1 MLNRRHFLQAS
12 CSLPLARHG
21 TWGAAM
27 AATSA
32 LAAVDAADY
41 KALICVFL
49 HGGNDAFN
57 TVVAT
62 DNDTW
67 DIYAGLRRQDQG
79 SLALLRSGT
88 PDKTKAVGTPEWLGG
103 VLPLKVNGLASTAQ
117 LGLHPMLPDL
127 QRLFNEQRRLAVL
140 ANVGPLAEP
149 LTKQEYVNN
158 TKRKPKKLFSH
169 NDQACTW
176 QALMPEGATVGWGG
190 RIADILASSNQN
202 RMFTSVSANGNWAWA
217 AGQNTP
223 MYQINPTGV
232 IQLGPIGSAEYPVG
246 RLYGSARAAEALRRI
261 VGTSG
266 VEHAMATDLAD
277 ISRRSITASSYLAST
292 LLPVEQSPFGPL
304 SRLDYSSPIV
314 GKQVNPLAQQLS
326 QVARFIASGKTMGMR
341 RQVFFVGIGGFDTHS
356 NQCKNQAELLA
367 QLNHGLAYL
376 DDTLSAM
383 TMQDNVTTFTCSDF
397 GRSFTSNGD
406 GTDHGWGSHH
416 FIMGGAVKGG
426 QVYGALP
433 SLGAKNNANNDF
445 DSSPDQLTNGTLLP
459 TTSVEQYGAILARW
473 FGLSPSQ
480 LADVFPNL
488 VRFPSIDTR
497 YFLKT

>member
-1 MLNRRHFLQAS
+1 MMNRRLFLQAG
-12 CSLPLARHG
+12 CSLPMARHG

-32 LAAVDAADY
+32 LAATDATDY

-62 DNDTW
+62 DNDAW
-67 DIYAGLRRQDQG
+67 NVYAALRRQEQG
-79 SLALLRSGT
+79 SLALLRSGA

-103 VLPLKVNGLASTAQ
+103 VLPLKMNSTAPTAQ

-149 LTKQEYVNN
+149 LSKQEYVTN

-190 RIADILASSNQN
+190 RMADILASSNQHP
-202 RMFTSVSANGNWAWA
+202 MFTSVSANGNWVWA
-217 AGQNTP
+217 AGQNSP

-232 IQLGPIGSAEYPVG
+232 IQMPAG
-246 RLYGSARAAEALRRI
+246 RLYGSARAAEALQRI
-261 VGTSG
+261 VGASG
-266 VEHAMATDLAD
+266 IEHAMATDLAE

-292 LLPVEQSPFGPL
+292 LPPVEQAPFGPL
-304 SRLDYSSPIV
+304 SRLDYPSPIM
-314 GKQVNPLAQQLS
+314 GRQVNPLAQQLS
-326 QVARFIASGKTMGMR
+326 QVARFIASGKAMGMR

-356 NQCKNQAELLA
+356 NQCKSQAELLA

-426 QVYGALP
+426 QVYGTLP
-433 SLGAKNNANNDF
+433 SLGTKNSANNDF
-445 DSSPDQLTNGTLLP
+445 DSSPDQLTNGVLLP

-473 FGLSPSQ
+473 FGLSPTQ

-488 VRFPSIDTR
+488 ARFPSIDTR